1 MDIRTFADLT
11 TPDPRSLSF
20 TPLGLSPR
28 GLTPESAVD
37 FQQRAIATADL
48 VPDVP
53 EGTRSSFERLR
64 TLHTYGVLC
73 YDNFTVVEDLTRV
86 VLEQALRERFITFY
100 GEVIPLVRRDG
111 TESMLQGSDFDA
123 INAAFRRGGSHA
135 RGGWELRLR
144 NRGTSMRVPLSLG
157 SLLDWA
163 RQEGLLH
170 GQRNRLIENVLH
182 ELRNR
187 FAHGGGFRVGMPN
200 QSARA
205 IRDCAEIIN
214 RLWGSLTP
222 GGRLYPAPLQR
233 EVLVIGWSPTWS
245 TMAEGAAVEV
255 MHADQLAERTEP
267 DDWTYLVVRGVW
279 DDPRLWE
286 FDARYE
292 LTLYPTDLLW
302 GPGTRTDAL
311 AWLAA
316 TAPEGDEIHH
326 LDRVFA
332 VRRLDG
338 RLYPPCRPDVL
349 LGLPSDDRAGTWDVV
364 RTDSPDD
371 CFAHVRHIAAGEP
384 CGTRGCA
391 ADDIAQGS
399 WADAVTSVRILFPGL
414 HAATYSDARVP
425 QRWPLEAEQ

>member
-11 TPDPRSLSF
+11 TPDLRSLSF

-28 GLTPESAVD
+28 GLTPESAAD
-37 FQQRAIATADL
+37 FQQRAIAAADL

-64 TLHTYGVLC
+64 TLHAYGVLC
-73 YDNFTVVEDLTRV
+73 YDNFTVVDDLTRV
-86 VLEQALRERFITFY
+86 VMEQALRERFVTFY

-111 TESMLQGSDFDA
+111 TESMLPASDFDA

-170 GQRNRLIENVLH
+170 GQRNRLLENVLH

-200 QSARA
+200 HSVRA

-245 TMAEGAAVEV
+245 TMAEGAGATV
-255 MHADQLAERTEP
+255 MHAHQLPDGTEP
-267 DDWTYLVVRGVW
+267 DDWMYLVVRGVW
-279 DDPRLWE
+279 DDPGLWQ
-286 FDARYE
+286 FDAHHE
-292 LTLYPTDLLW
+292 FTMYPTELLW
-302 GPGTRTDAL
+302 GPGARRDAL
-311 AWLAA
+311 AWLEA
-316 TAPEGDEIHH
+316 TAPEGDEVHH

-332 VRRLDG
+332 VRRHDG
-338 RLYPPCRPDVL
+338 
-349 LGLPSDDRAGTWDVV
+349 WE
-364 RTDSPDD
+364 
-371 CFAHVRHIAAGEP
+371 RHP
-384 CGTRGCA
+384 
-391 ADDIAQGS
+391 
-399 WADAVTSVRILFPGL
+399 
-414 HAATYSDARVP
+414 
-425 QRWPLEAEQ
+425 